1 MNLTEVGAAVFGG
14 SLIGLAAAAL
24 LLTTGKTAGV
34 SGILEGIVLRE
45 RNEAGWKLAFVLGLL
60 AGGVALALFRPASFT
75 ALPHPALPWAVA
87 GGLLVGFGTRLSGG
101 CTSGHG
107 ICGVGSL
114 SKRSIVAMMV
124 FTGVGMLVR
133 AAL

>member
-1 MNLTEVGAAVFGG
+1 MEIGPALFGG
-14 SLIGLAAAAL
+14 ALIGFAAAAL
-24 LLTTGKTAGV
+24 RLATGKTAGV
-34 SGILEGIVLRE
+34 SGILEGVLLRE
-45 RNEAGWKLAFVLGLL
+45 KGEAGWKLAFLVGLL
-60 AGGVALALFRPASFT
+60 AGGVLLALFRPSSFT
-75 ALPHPALPWAVA
+75 SLPHPALAWAIA

-114 SKRSIVAMMV
+114 SKRSIVAMIV